1 MRLAKLLYT
10 VAFVFGL
17 LLPLG
22 ASAAGITNYP
32 PLVNP
37 SHWTEQNKSGDT
49 VILDAKGVAAF
60 NAKVRAA
67 SRSMPDLANYPATM
81 SGDALKTRIMDYSIL
96 DDDLYLHG
104 NKVSETIRISC
115 ASRAMSVLFP
125 KAWACNM
132 Q

>member
-10 VAFVFGL
+10 AAFVCGL

-67 SRSMPDLANYPATM
+67 SRSMPDLANYPAVMRSKRGLWIILFLTM
-81 SGDALKTRIMDYSIL
+81 TCICMATR
-96 DDDLYLHG
+96 
-104 NKVSETIRISC
+104 
-115 ASRAMSVLFP
+115 
-125 KAWACNM
+125 
-132 Q
+132 

>member
-10 VAFVFGL
+10 AAVVCGL

-49 VILDAKGVAAF
+49 VILDAKGVASF

-104 NKVSETIRISC
+104 NKVSE
-115 ASRAMSVLFP
+115 
-125 KAWACNM
+125 NY
-132 Q
+132 